1 MPGPNDFAAARV
13 TDAASVASELALRRQ
28 AAAGHYGA
36 ASHAVALSAIREII
50 SMSTTALTFAPREVS
65 IERRIDGTLVLSSPL
80 EWTPCDWRI
89 TDFLPRWANAVPDR
103 VFLAQRNAKGGW
115 DEITYSEAWSQVQA
129 VGQSLIDMGAKPA
142 DKLAV
147 LSGNS
152 IENAVISFAAMSIGV
167 ILAPISP
174 NYTLMPGGLA
184 RLKDVAEVLRPSFVF
199 VQSGR
204 DFSAGRAIP
213 ELAAATWISVDGAPD
228 TVPFQALTA
237 RTGNEG
243 FERASRVV
251 PCEAVAKILFTSG
264 STGFPKGVLNTHRM
278 MASSLQMGSLLVSP
292 PAVPVQVEW
301 LPWHHTMGSNVI
313 LHGILKNGGTLY
325 IDDGR
330 PLPQLFHKT
339 VANLREISP
348 TAMFNVPAGY
358 NLLCDAIEN
367 DLDLGASV
375 FKRMDR
381 LSYAGAAISQG
392 TLEKLYRLTFAV
404 TGRRIPVMSGYGTT
418 ETAPTISSTH
428 WATDQPGEI
437 GLPAP
442 GLQLKLIP
450 VSDTYEARVK
460 GPNVTPGY
468 LERPDL
474 TERAFDEEGFY
485 RIGDTVSFLD
495 PQKPELG
502 LRFTGRISENFKLAN
517 GTWVSIG
524 NMRAAILAATRGVL
538 LDIVVAGE
546 NREACAL
553 LCWLNPTE
561 AARVSKSLAAD
572 PTCDPFVIQF
582 LRDRFQEYNETVGS
596 SERVC
601 SFSLLKDPP
610 SMAAGEIT
618 DKAYVNQRAV
628 LKVRSEQVER
638 LYSNEPGRDVV
649 RV

>member
-1 MPGPNDFAAARV
+1 
-13 TDAASVASELALRRQ
+13 
-28 AAAGHYGA
+28 
-36 ASHAVALSAIREII
+36 
-50 SMSTTALTFAPREVS
+50 MSTKALTFAARELS
-65 IERRIDGTLVLSSPL
+65 IERRTDGTLVLSSPL
-80 EWTPCDWRI
+80 ELGKCDWRI
-89 TDFLPRWANAVPDR
+89 TDFLPSWAGSVPDR
-103 VFLAQRNAKGGW
+103 IFLAQRNANGGW
-115 DEITYSEAWSQVQA
+115 DEITYSEAWLQVQA

-142 DKLAV
+142 DKLAI

-184 RLKDVAEVLRPSFVF
+184 RLKDIAETLRPNFVF
-199 VQSGR
+199 VQSASG
-204 DFSAGRAIP
+204 FSAGRSIP
-213 ELAAATWISVDGAPD
+213 ELAAATWISVDGGPD
-228 TVPFQALTA
+228 TVPFGALTS
-237 RTGNEG
+237 RTGSEG
-243 FERASRVV
+243 FADASRAIS
-251 PCEAVAKILFTSG
+251 CDAVAKILFTSG

-292 PAVPVQVEW
+292 PDAPVQVEW

-339 VANLREISP
+339 VANLKEISP

-367 DLDLGASV
+367 DRDLGASV
-375 FKRMDR
+375 FRRMDR

-392 TLEKLYRLTFAV
+392 TLEKLYRLSSSI

-418 ETAPTISSTH
+418 ETAPTISTTH

-442 GLQLKLIP
+442 GLQLKLVP

-468 LERPDL
+468 LGRPDL
-474 TERAFDEEGFY
+474 TEMAFDEEGFY

-495 PQKPELG
+495 PEKPELG
-502 LRFTGRISENFKLAN
+502 LRFTGRISENFKLTN
-517 GTWVSIG
+517 GTWVSIE

-546 NREACAL
+546 NRESCAL

-561 AARVSKSLAAD
+561 AARISKTPAAD
-572 PTCDPFVIQF
+572 LTCDSLVVQF
-582 LRDRFQEYNETVGS
+582 LQDRFQEYNETVGS
-596 SERVC
+596 SESIC
-601 SFSLLKDPP
+601 SFSLLKEPP
-610 SMAAGEIT
+610 SLAAGEIT

-628 LKVRSEQVER
+628 LKHRSEQVER
-638 LYSNEPGRDVV
+638 LFCNEGSRDVI
-649 RV
+649 RVQS

>member
-1 MPGPNDFAAARV
+1 
-13 TDAASVASELALRRQ
+13 
-28 AAAGHYGA
+28 
-36 ASHAVALSAIREII
+36 
-50 SMSTTALTFAPREVS
+50 MSTKGLRFAPRELS
-65 IERRIDGTLVLSSPL
+65 IVRRTDGTLILSSPIRW
-80 EWTPCDWRI
+80 EQCEWRI
-89 TDFLPRWANAVPDR
+89 TDFLPTWANSVPDR
-103 VFLAQRNAKGGW
+103 IFLAQRNAKGEW
-115 DEITYSEAWSQVQA
+115 DEITYRQAWLQVQS
-129 VGQSLIDMGAKPA
+129 VGQALIDMGARPA
-142 DKLAV
+142 DRLAV

-152 IENAVISFAAMSIGV
+152 IENAVISFAAMAIGL

-184 RLKDVAEVLRPSFVF
+184 RLKDIAETLRPNFVF

-204 DFSAGRAIP
+204 VFAAGRSIP
-213 ELAAATWISVDGAPD
+213 DLAAATWISVDGAPD
-228 TVPFQALTA
+228 TVPFDALA
-237 RTGNEG
+237 SRTGVDG
-243 FERASRVV
+243 FAEASRAVS
-251 PCEAVAKILFTSG
+251 CDAVAKILFTSG

-292 PAVPVQVEW
+292 QDAPVQVEW

-339 VANLREISP
+339 VANLKEVSP

-367 DLDLGASV
+367 DRELGVAV

-392 TLEKLYRLTFAV
+392 TLEKLYRLMSSI

-418 ETAPTISSTH
+418 ETAPTISTTH
-428 WATDQPGEI
+428 WATEQPGEI

-442 GLQLKLIP
+442 GLQLKLVP

-468 LERPDL
+468 LGRPDL
-474 TERAFDEEGFY
+474 TEKAFDEEGFY
-485 RIGDTVSFLD
+485 RIGDTVSFMD

-524 NMRAAILAATRGVL
+524 NLRAAILAATRGVL

-546 NREACAL
+546 NRDACSL

-561 AARVSKSLAAD
+561 AARISKTSAAD
-572 PTCDPFVIQF
+572 LTCNPLVLQF
-582 LRDRFQEYNETVGS
+582 LKARFQEYNETVGS
-596 SERVC
+596 SERIHA
-601 SFSLLKDPP
+601 FSLCKDPP
-610 SMAAGEIT
+610 SLAAGEIT

-628 LKVRSEQVER
+628 LKHRSDQVER
-638 LYSNEPGRDVV
+638 LYCNEASPAVI

>member
-1 MPGPNDFAAARV
+1 
-13 TDAASVASELALRRQ
+13 
-28 AAAGHYGA
+28 
-36 ASHAVALSAIREII
+36 
-50 SMSTTALTFAPREVS
+50 MSTKALTFAPREVS
-65 IERRIDGTLVLSSPL
+65 IERRPDGALILSSPL
-80 EWTPCDWRI
+80 EWKPCDWRI
-89 TDFLPRWANAVPDR
+89 TDFLPSWASTTPDR
-103 VFLAQRNAKGGW
+103 IFLAQRNAKGGW

-129 VGQSLIDMGAKPA
+129 VGQSLLDLGAKPA
-142 DKLAV
+142 DRLAI

-152 IENAVISFAAMSIGV
+152 IENAVVSFAAMSIGV
-167 ILAPISP
+167 ILASISP

-184 RLKDVAEVLRPSFVF
+184 RLKDIAEVLRPSFVF

-204 DFSAGRAIP
+204 EFSAGRTIP

-228 TVPFQALTA
+228 TVPFRTLTA
-237 RTGNEG
+237 KTACDG
-243 FERASRVV
+243 FAEASRAVS
-251 PCEAVAKILFTSG
+251 CDAVAKILFTSG

-278 MASSLQMGSLLVSP
+278 MASSLQMGSQLVSP
-292 PAVPVQVEW
+292 PAAPVQVEW

-339 VANLREISP
+339 VANLKEVSP

-358 NLLCDAIEN
+358 NLLCDAVEK

-381 LSYAGAAISQG
+381 MSYAGAAISKD
-392 TLEKLYRLTFAV
+392 TLEKLYRLTLSV

-418 ETAPTISSTH
+418 ETAPTISTTH
-428 WATDQPGEI
+428 WATDRPGEI

-442 GLQLKLIP
+442 GLRLKLIP
-450 VSDTYEARVK
+450 VSDTYEVRVK

-468 LERPDL
+468 LGRPDL
-474 TERAFDEEGFY
+474 TEMAFDEEGFY

-538 LDIVVAGE
+538 LDMVVAGE

-561 AARVSKSLAAD
+561 AARISKTPGADLTAD
-572 PTCDPFVIQF
+572 PAVVGF
-582 LRDRFQEYNETVGS
+582 LLGRFRDYNETVGS
-596 SERVC
+596 SERIC
-601 SFSLLKDPP
+601 SFVLLKDPP

-638 LYSNEPGRDVV
+638 LYTHEAGADVI

>member
-1 MPGPNDFAAARV
+1 
-13 TDAASVASELALRRQ
+13 
-28 AAAGHYGA
+28 
-36 ASHAVALSAIREII
+36 
-50 SMSTTALTFAPREVS
+50 MSTKPLTFAPRALS
-65 IERRIDGTLVLSSPL
+65 IERRADGTLMLSSPL
-80 EWTPCDWRI
+80 ELGNCDWRI
-89 TDFLPRWANAVPDR
+89 TDFLPTWANSVPDR
-103 VFLAQRNAKGGW
+103 IFLAQRNAKGGW
-115 DEITYSEAWSQVQA
+115 DEITYREAWLQVQA
-129 VGQSLIDMGAKPA
+129 VGQSLVDMGAKPA
-142 DKLAV
+142 DKLAI

-184 RLKDVAEVLRPSFVF
+184 RLKDIAEALRPKFVF

-204 DFSAGRAIP
+204 DFSAARSIP
-213 ELAAATWISVDGAPD
+213 ELAAASWISVDGAPD
-228 TVPFQALTA
+228 TSPFLALTT
-237 RTGNEG
+237 RTGSDG
-243 FERASRVV
+243 FERASRAVS
-251 PCEAVAKILFTSG
+251 CDDVAKILFTSG

-292 PAVPVQVEW
+292 PDAPVQVEW

-313 LHGILKNGGTLY
+313 LHSILKNGGTLY

-339 VANLREISP
+339 IANLKEISP

-367 DLDLGASV
+367 DVDLGASV
-375 FKRMDR
+375 FRRMDR

-392 TLEKLYRLTFAV
+392 TLEKLYRLTSSI

-418 ETAPTISSTH
+418 ETAPTISTTH

-468 LERPDL
+468 LGRPDL
-474 TERAFDEEGFY
+474 TEKAFDEEGFY

-524 NMRAAILAATRGVL
+524 NMRAAILAAARGVL

-546 NREACAL
+546 NRESCAL

-561 AARVSKSLAAD
+561 AARISKMPAAD
-572 PTCDPFVIQF
+572 LTCDPLVVQF
-582 LRDRFQEYNETVGS
+582 LKDRFQEYNETVGS
-596 SERVC
+596 SERIC

-610 SMAAGEIT
+610 SLAAGEIT

-628 LKVRSEQVER
+628 LKHRSGQVER
-638 LYSNEPGRDVV
+638 LYCNEASRDVIQV
-649 RV
+649 

>member
-1 MPGPNDFAAARV
+1 
-13 TDAASVASELALRRQ
+13 
-28 AAAGHYGA
+28 
-36 ASHAVALSAIREII
+36 
-50 SMSTTALTFAPREVS
+50 MSTKALTFAPRELS
-65 IERRIDGTLVLSSPL
+65 IERRPDGTLILSSPVEL
-80 EWTPCDWRI
+80 GKCDWRI
-89 TDFLPRWANAVPDR
+89 TDFLPTWANSVPDR
-103 VFLAQRNAKGGW
+103 IFLAQRNANGGW
-115 DEITYSEAWSQVQA
+115 DEITYGEAWLQVQA

-142 DKLAV
+142 DKLAI

-152 IENAVISFAAMSIGV
+152 IENAVISFAAMSIGI

-184 RLKDVAEVLRPSFVF
+184 RLKDIAEALRPNFVF

-204 DFSAGRAIP
+204 DFSAGRSIP

-228 TVPFQALTA
+228 TVPFGVLTSL
-237 RTGNEG
+237 TGSAG
-243 FERASRVV
+243 FADASRAVS
-251 PCEAVAKILFTSG
+251 CDAVAKILFTSG

-292 PAVPVQVEW
+292 PDAPVQVEW

-313 LHGILKNGGTLY
+313 LHSILKNGGTLY

-367 DLDLGASV
+367 DLELGASV

-392 TLEKLYRLTFAV
+392 TLEKLYRLTSSI

-418 ETAPTISSTH
+418 ETAPTISTTH

-468 LERPDL
+468 LGRPDL
-474 TERAFDEEGFY
+474 TEQAFDEEGFY

-546 NREACAL
+546 NRESCAL

-561 AARVSKSLAAD
+561 AARISKTPAAD
-572 PTCDPFVIQF
+572 LTCDPLVVQF
-582 LRDRFQEYNETVGS
+582 LKDRFQEYNETVGS
-596 SERVC
+596 SERIC
-601 SFSLLKDPP
+601 SFLLLKDPP
-610 SMAAGEIT
+610 SLAAGEIT

-628 LKVRSEQVER
+628 LKHRADQVER
-638 LYSNEPGRDVV
+638 LYCNEASREVIQV
-649 RV
+649 

>member
-1 MPGPNDFAAARV
+1 
-13 TDAASVASELALRRQ
+13 
-28 AAAGHYGA
+28 
-36 ASHAVALSAIREII
+36 
-50 SMSTTALTFAPREVS
+50 MSTKALTFAPRELS
-65 IERRIDGTLVLSSPL
+65 LERRTDGTLILSSPVEL
-80 EWTPCDWRI
+80 GECDWRI
-89 TDFLPRWANAVPDR
+89 TDFLPTWANSAPDR
-103 VFLAQRNAKGGW
+103 IFLAQRNVNGEW
-115 DEITYSEAWSQVQA
+115 DEITYREAWSQVQA
-129 VGQSLIDMGAKPA
+129 VGQSLVDMGAKPA

-152 IENAVISFAAMSIGV
+152 IENAVISFAAMSMGV
-167 ILAPISP
+167 VLAPISP
-174 NYTLMPGGLA
+174 NYTLMPGGPA
-184 RLKDVAEVLRPSFVF
+184 RLKDIAEALRPNFVF

-204 DFSAGRAIP
+204 DFSAGRSIP
-213 ELAAATWISVDGAPD
+213 ELAAATWISVDAAPD
-228 TVPFQALTA
+228 TVPFHALTA
-237 RTGNEG
+237 RTGSEG
-243 FERASRVV
+243 FERASRAVS
-251 PCEAVAKILFTSG
+251 CDAVAKILFTSG

-278 MASSLQMGSLLVSP
+278 MASSLQMGSLLVSAP
-292 PAVPVQVEW
+292 DAPVQVEW

-313 LHGILKNGGTLY
+313 LHGILRNGGTLY

-367 DLDLGASV
+367 DFELGASV
-375 FKRMDR
+375 FRRMDR

-392 TLEKLYRLTFAV
+392 TLEKLYRLTSSI

-418 ETAPTISSTH
+418 ETAPTISTTH

-468 LERPDL
+468 LGRPDL

-546 NREACAL
+546 NRESCAL

-561 AARVSKSLAAD
+561 AARISKTPASDL
-572 PTCDPFVIQF
+572 TCDLVVVQF
-582 LRDRFQEYNETVGS
+582 LKDRFREYNETVGS
-596 SERVC
+596 SERIC

-610 SMAAGEIT
+610 SLAAGEIT

-628 LKVRSEQVER
+628 LKHRSEQVER
-638 LYSNEPGRDVV
+638 LYCNEASRDVI

>member
-1 MPGPNDFAAARV
+1 
-13 TDAASVASELALRRQ
+13 
-28 AAAGHYGA
+28 
-36 ASHAVALSAIREII
+36 
-50 SMSTTALTFAPREVS
+50 MSTHALTFAPREVS
-65 IERRIDGTLVLSSPL
+65 VERRSDGALILSSPISF
-80 EWTPCDWRI
+80 EECDWRV
-89 TDFLPRWANAVPDR
+89 TDFLPTWANSVPDR
-103 VFLAQRNAKGGW
+103 IFLAQRNENGGW
-115 DEITYSEAWSQVQA
+115 DEITYGEAWLQVQA
-129 VGQSLIDMGAKPA
+129 AGQSLVEMGAKPA

-184 RLKDVAEVLRPSFVF
+184 RLKDIAEALRPNFVF

-204 DFSAGRAIP
+204 DFSAGRSIP

-228 TVPFQALTA
+228 TVPFGALTS
-237 RTGNEG
+237 RTESEG
-243 FERASRVV
+243 FADASRAVS
-251 PCEAVAKILFTSG
+251 CEAVAKILFTSG

-278 MASSLQMGSLLVSP
+278 MASSLQMGSLLVSSP
-292 PAVPVQVEW
+292 DAPVQVEW

-339 VANLREISP
+339 VANLKEISP

-392 TLEKLYRLTFAV
+392 TLEKLYRLTSSI

-418 ETAPTISSTH
+418 ETAPTISTTH

-450 VSDTYEARVK
+450 VSDTYEVRVK

-468 LERPDL
+468 LGRPDL
-474 TERAFDEEGFY
+474 TEKAFDEEGFY

-495 PQKPELG
+495 PHKPELG

-524 NMRAAILAATRGVL
+524 NMRAAILAVTRGVL

-546 NREACAL
+546 NLQSCAL

-561 AARVSKSLAAD
+561 AARISKTPASDL
-572 PTCDPFVIQF
+572 TCDLLVIQF
-582 LRDRFQEYNETVGS
+582 LKDRFQEYNETVGS
-596 SERVC
+596 SERIC
-601 SFSLLKDPP
+601 AFSLMKDPP

-628 LKVRSEQVER
+628 LKHRPEQVEC
-638 LYSNEPGRDVV
+638 LYCNEANRDVI

>member
-1 MPGPNDFAAARV
+1 MS
-13 TDAASVASELALRRQ
+13 TKALR
-28 AAAGHYGA
+28 
-36 ASHAVALSAIREII
+36 
-50 SMSTTALTFAPREVS
+50 FAPKEVS
-65 IERRIDGTLVLSSPL
+65 IERRTDGSFILSSPIPL
-80 EWTPCDWRI
+80 GDCNWRI
-89 TDFLPRWANAVPDR
+89 TDVLPTWANSVPDR
-103 VFLAQRNAKGGW
+103 IFLAQRNAEAGW
-115 DEITYSEAWSQVQA
+115 DEITYGEARLQVQA
-129 VGQSLIDMGAKPA
+129 VGQNLIDMGANPG

-174 NYTLMPGGLA
+174 NYTLMPDGLA
-184 RLKDVAEVLRPSFVF
+184 RLKDVAEALRPKFVF

-204 DFSAGRAIP
+204 DFAAGRSIP

-228 TVPFQALTA
+228 TMPFQAMTHGSGSDA
-237 RTGNEG
+237 
-243 FERASRVV
+243 FERASGAVS
-251 PCEAVAKILFTSG
+251 CDAVAKILFTSG

-292 PAVPVQVEW
+292 PDSPVQVEW

-367 DLDLGASV
+367 DLELGASV

-381 LSYAGAAISQG
+381 MSYAGAAISHG
-392 TLEKLYRLTFAV
+392 TLEKLYRLTSSI

-418 ETAPTISSTH
+418 ETAPTISTTH

-442 GLQLKLIP
+442 GLQLKLVP
-450 VSDTYEARVK
+450 VSETYEARVK

-468 LERPDL
+468 LGRPDL
-474 TERAFDEEGFY
+474 TEKAFDEEGFY

-495 PQKPELG
+495 SQKPELG

-517 GTWVSIG
+517 GTWVAIG
-524 NMRAAILAATRGVL
+524 NMRVAILAATRGVL

-546 NREACAL
+546 NRECCAL
-553 LCWLNPTE
+553 LCWLNPNE
-561 AARVSKSLAAD
+561 AARISKAPASDL
-572 PTCDPFVIQF
+572 TCDLLVIQF
-582 LRDRFQEYNETVGS
+582 LKDRFQEYNETVGS
-596 SERVC
+596 SERIY
-601 SFSLLKDPP
+601 SFSLLKDAPT
-610 SMAAGEIT
+610 MAAGEIT

-628 LKVRSEQVER
+628 LKHRSEQVES
-638 LYSNEPGRDVV
+638 LYCNEASREVI

>member
-1 MPGPNDFAAARV
+1 
-13 TDAASVASELALRRQ
+13 
-28 AAAGHYGA
+28 
-36 ASHAVALSAIREII
+36 
-50 SMSTTALTFAPREVS
+50 MSTNGLRFAPRELS
-65 IERRIDGTLVLSSPL
+65 IERRTDGTLILSSPIQL
-80 EWTPCDWRI
+80 EQCDWRI
-89 TDFLPRWANAVPDR
+89 TDFLPTWANSAPDR
-103 VFLAQRNAKGGW
+103 IFLAQRNTNGEW
-115 DEITYSEAWSQVQA
+115 DKITYRQAWLQVQS
-129 VGQSLIDMGAKPA
+129 VGQALMDMGAKPA

-152 IENAVISFAAMSIGV
+152 IENAVISFAAMAIGV

-184 RLKDVAEVLRPSFVF
+184 RLKDIAESLRPNFIF
-199 VQSGR
+199 VQSGH
-204 DFSAGRAIP
+204 DFSAGRSIP
-213 ELAAATWISVDGAPD
+213 DLAAATWISVDGTPD
-228 TVPFQALTA
+228 TVPFSVLTS
-237 RTGNEG
+237 RTGVDG
-243 FERASRVV
+243 FADASRAVS
-251 PCEAVAKILFTSG
+251 CDAVAKVLFTSG

-292 PAVPVQVEW
+292 QDAPVQVEW

-339 VANLREISP
+339 IANLKEISP

-358 NLLCDAIEN
+358 NLLCDAIEK
-367 DLDLGASV
+367 DPDLGAAV
-375 FKRMDR
+375 FKRIDR
-381 LSYAGAAISQG
+381 LSYAGAAISEA
-392 TLEKLYRLTFAV
+392 TLEKLYRLISSIA
-404 TGRRIPVMSGYGTT
+404 GRCIPVMSGYGTT
-418 ETAPTISSTH
+418 ETAPTISTTH
-428 WATDQPGEI
+428 WATEQPGEI

-450 VSDTYEARVK
+450 VSDTYEARVR

-468 LERPDL
+468 LGRPDL
-474 TERAFDEEGFY
+474 TEKAFDEEGFY
-485 RIGDTVSFLD
+485 RIGDTVSFMD
-495 PQKPELG
+495 PQNPELG

-546 NREACAL
+546 NRESCSL

-561 AARVSKSLAAD
+561 AARISKAPAAD
-572 PTCDPFVIQF
+572 LTCDPLVLQF
-582 LRDRFQEYNETVGS
+582 LKARFQEYNETVGS

-601 SFSLLKDPP
+601 SFSVCKDPP
-610 SMAAGEIT
+610 SLAAGEIT

-628 LKVRSEQVER
+628 LKNRSEQIER
-638 LYSNEPGRDVV
+638 LYCNGASQDVIQV
-649 RV
+649 

>member
-1 MPGPNDFAAARV
+1 M
-13 TDAASVASELALRRQ
+13 
-28 AAAGHYGA
+28 
-36 ASHAVALSAIREII
+36 
-50 SMSTTALTFAPREVS
+50 SMTALTFAPRELC
-65 IERRIDGTLVLSSPL
+65 IERRSDGALILTSPL
-80 EWTPCDWRI
+80 EWKPCDWRI
-89 TDFLPRWANAVPDR
+89 TDFLPSWADAAPDR
-103 VFLAQRNAKGGW
+103 VFLAQRDVKGGW
-115 DEITYSEAWSQVQA
+115 DEITYVEAWSQVQA

-174 NYTLMPGGLA
+174 NYTLMAGGIA
-184 RLKDVAEVLRPSFVF
+184 RLKDVAEVLRPNFVF

-204 DFSAGRAIP
+204 DFSAGRSIP
-213 ELAAATWISVDGAPD
+213 VLAAATWISVDGAPD
-228 TVPFQALTA
+228 TVSFRALTD
-237 RTGNEG
+237 RTGTEG
-243 FERASRVV
+243 FAKASRAVS
-251 PCEAVAKILFTSG
+251 CDDVAKILFTSG

-292 PAVPVQVEW
+292 PAAPVQVEW

-330 PLPQLFHKT
+330 PMPQLFHKT
-339 VANLREISP
+339 LANLKEISP

-358 NLLCDAIEN
+358 NLLCDAIEK
-367 DLDLGASV
+367 DPELGANV

-392 TLEKLYRLTFAV
+392 TLEKLYRLTSSI

-418 ETAPTISSTH
+418 ETAPTISTTH
-428 WATDQPGEI
+428 WATDRPGEI

-468 LERPDL
+468 LGRPDL
-474 TERAFDEEGFY
+474 TEEAFDEEGFY

-524 NMRAAILAATRGVL
+524 NMRAAILAATRGIL

-561 AARVSKSLAAD
+561 AARISAAPAED
-572 PTCDPFVIQF
+572 LTCDSLVIQF
-582 LRDRFQEYNETVGS
+582 LKDRFRDYNETVGS
-596 SERVC
+596 SEKIC
-601 SFSLLKDPP
+601 SFVLLKDPP

-618 DKAYVNQRAV
+618 DKAYINQRAV
-628 LKVRSEQVER
+628 LKVRSEQVEG
-638 LYSNEPGRDVV
+638 LFANEPVQDVV

>member
-1 MPGPNDFAAARV
+1 
-13 TDAASVASELALRRQ
+13 
-28 AAAGHYGA
+28 
-36 ASHAVALSAIREII
+36 
-50 SMSTTALTFAPREVS
+50 MSTKALTFAPRELS
-65 IERRIDGTLVLSSPL
+65 IERRTDGTLLLSSPIKL
-80 EWTPCDWRI
+80 GKCDWRI
-89 TDFLPRWANAVPDR
+89 TDFLPTWANSVSDR
-103 VFLAQRNAKGGW
+103 IFLAQRSASGGW
-115 DEITYSEAWSQVQA
+115 DKITYSEAWLQVQA
-129 VGQSLIDMGAKPA
+129 VGQSLIDMGAKPD
-142 DKLAV
+142 DKLAM

-152 IENAVISFAAMSIGV
+152 IENAVVSFAAMSIGV

-184 RLKDVAEVLRPSFVF
+184 RLKDIAETLSPNFVF

-204 DFSAGRAIP
+204 DFSAGRSIP

-228 TVPFQALTA
+228 MVPFRNLTA
-237 RTGNEG
+237 QSGSDG
-243 FERASRVV
+243 FERASRAVS
-251 PCEAVAKILFTSG
+251 CDAVAKILFTSG

-292 PAVPVQVEW
+292 PDAPVQVEW

-313 LHGILKNGGTLY
+313 LHSILKNGGTLY

-367 DLDLGASV
+367 DLELGASV

-381 LSYAGAAISQG
+381 LSYAGAAISEG
-392 TLEKLYRLTFAV
+392 TLEKLYRLTSSI

-418 ETAPTISSTH
+418 ETAPTISTTH

-468 LERPDL
+468 LGRPDL
-474 TERAFDEEGFY
+474 TEKAFDEESFY

-546 NREACAL
+546 NLESCAL

-561 AARVSKSLAAD
+561 AARISKTPASDL
-572 PTCDPFVIQF
+572 TCDLRVIQF
-582 LRDRFQEYNETVGS
+582 LKDRFREYNENVGS
-596 SERVC
+596 SERIY
-601 SFSLLKDPP
+601 SFSLLKDAP
-610 SMAAGEIT
+610 SLAAGEIT

-628 LKVRSEQVER
+628 LKNRSEQVER
-638 LYSNEPGRDVV
+638 LYSNEASRDVI

>member
-1 MPGPNDFAAARV
+1 
-13 TDAASVASELALRRQ
+13 
-28 AAAGHYGA
+28 
-36 ASHAVALSAIREII
+36 
-50 SMSTTALTFAPREVS
+50 MSTKALTFAARELS
-65 IERRIDGTLVLSSPL
+65 IERRSDGTLVLSSPL
-80 EWTPCDWRI
+80 ELGTCDWRI
-89 TDFLPRWANAVPDR
+89 TDFLPSWAHSVPDR
-103 VFLAQRNAKGGW
+103 IFLAQRNADGKW
-115 DEITYSEAWSQVQA
+115 DEITYGEAWSQVQA
-129 VGQSLIDMGAKPA
+129 VGQSLIEMGAKPA
-142 DKLAV
+142 DKLAI

-167 ILAPISP
+167 IIAPISP

-184 RLKDVAEVLRPSFVF
+184 RLKDIAEALHPNFVF

-204 DFSAGRAIP
+204 DFSAGRSIP
-213 ELAAATWISVDGAPD
+213 ELAASTWISVDGAPD
-228 TVPFQALTA
+228 TVPFGALA
-237 RTGNEG
+237 SRTGNEG
-243 FERASRVV
+243 LADASRAIS
-251 PCEAVAKILFTSG
+251 CDAVAKILFTSG
-264 STGFPKGVLNTHRM
+264 STGLPKGVLNTHRM
-278 MASSLQMGSLLVSP
+278 MATSLQMGSLLVSP
-292 PAVPVQVEW
+292 PDAPVQVEW

-313 LHGILKNGGTLY
+313 LHSILKNGGTLY

-339 VANLREISP
+339 VANLKEISP

-375 FKRMDR
+375 FRRMDR

-392 TLEKLYRLTFAV
+392 TLEKLYRLTLSI

-418 ETAPTISSTH
+418 ETAPTIATTH

-450 VSDTYEARVK
+450 VSDTYEVRIK

-468 LERPDL
+468 LGRPDL
-474 TERAFDEEGFY
+474 TEQAFDEEGFY

-495 PQKPELG
+495 PEKPERG

-517 GTWVSIG
+517 GTWVPIG
-524 NMRAAILAATRGVL
+524 NMRAALLAATRGVL

-546 NREACAL
+546 NRESCAL

-561 AARVSKSLAAD
+561 AARISKTPAPDLTSDRL
-572 PTCDPFVIQF
+572 VLQF
-582 LRDRFQEYNETVGS
+582 LKDRLQEYNETVGS
-596 SERVC
+596 SEAIC
-601 SFSLLKDPP
+601 SFSLLKDAP
-610 SMAAGEIT
+610 SLAAGEIT

-628 LKVRSEQVER
+628 LKHRSELVER
-638 LYSNEPGRDVV
+638 LYCNEARQDVI

>member
-1 MPGPNDFAAARV
+1 MQHGRSALQRV
-13 TDAASVASELALRRQ
+13 Q
-28 AAAGHYGA
+28 
-36 ASHAVALSAIREII
+36 EII
-50 SMSTTALTFAPREVS
+50 SMTKPLTFAPRKLC
-65 IERRIDGTLVLSSPL
+65 IDRRADGTLILSSPIAL
-80 EWTPCDWRI
+80 GQCDWRI
-89 TDFLPRWANAVPDR
+89 TDFLPIWASAAPDR
-103 VFLAQRNAKGGW
+103 VFLAQRDAIGGW
-115 DEITYSEAWSQVQA
+115 DEITYGQAWSQVQA
-129 VGQSLIDMGAKPA
+129 VGQSLIDMGAKPG

-174 NYTLMPGGLA
+174 IYTLMPGGLA
-184 RLKDVAEVLRPSFVF
+184 RLKDVAEALRPNFVF

-204 DFSAGRAIP
+204 DFSAGRSIP
-213 ELAAATWISVDGAPD
+213 ELAAATWISVDDAPD
-228 TVPFQALTA
+228 TVSFQAMTA
-237 RTGNEG
+237 RSGSDG
-243 FERASRVV
+243 FARASGAVS
-251 PCEAVAKILFTSG
+251 CDAVAKILFTSG

-278 MASSLQMGSLLVSP
+278 MASSLQMGSLLVSAP
-292 PAVPVQVEW
+292 DTPVQVEW

-330 PLPQLFHKT
+330 PMPQLFHKT
-339 VANLREISP
+339 IANLREMSP

-358 NLLCDAIEN
+358 NLLCDAIEK
-367 DLDLGASV
+367 DLELGVAV
-375 FKRMDR
+375 FKRVDR
-381 LSYAGAAISQG
+381 LSYAGAAISEA
-392 TLEKLYRLTFAV
+392 TLAKLYRLTSSI

-418 ETAPTISSTH
+418 ETAPTISTTH
-428 WATDQPGEI
+428 WATDRPGEI

-474 TERAFDEEGFY
+474 TEKAFDEEGFY

-495 PQKPELG
+495 AERPELG

-538 LDIVVAGE
+538 LDVVIAGE
-546 NREACAL
+546 NRETCSL

-561 AARVSKSLAAD
+561 AARISKTPAAD
-572 PTCDPFVIQF
+572 LSCDSLVLEF
-582 LRDRFQEYNETVGS
+582 LKARLQEYNETVGS
-596 SERVC
+596 SERVH
-601 SFSLLKDPP
+601 SFALCKDSPSL
-610 SMAAGEIT
+610 AAGEIT

-628 LKVRSEQVER
+628 LKHRCEQVER
-638 LYSNEPGRDVV
+638 LYSTGASPDVV

>member
-1 MPGPNDFAAARV
+1 
-13 TDAASVASELALRRQ
+13 
-28 AAAGHYGA
+28 
-36 ASHAVALSAIREII
+36 
-50 SMSTTALTFAPREVS
+50 MSRALTFAPRELS
-65 IERRIDGTLVLSSPL
+65 IERRTDGTLMLSSPL
-80 EWTPCDWRI
+80 ELGRCDWRI
-89 TDFLPRWANAVPDR
+89 TDFLPTWANSAPDR
-103 VFLAQRNAKGGW
+103 IFLAQRNVNGGW
-115 DEITYSEAWSQVQA
+115 DEITYREAWLQVQA

-152 IENAVISFAAMSIGV
+152 IENAVISFAAMSMGV

-184 RLKDVAEVLRPSFVF
+184 RLKDIAEALRPKFVF

-204 DFSAGRAIP
+204 DFSAARSIP
-213 ELAAATWISVDGAPD
+213 ELAAASWISVDGAPD
-228 TVPFQALTA
+228 TSPFLALTT
-237 RTGNEG
+237 RTGSDG
-243 FERASRVV
+243 FERASRAVS
-251 PCEAVAKILFTSG
+251 CDDVAKILFTSG

-292 PAVPVQVEW
+292 PEAPVQVEW

-313 LHGILKNGGTLY
+313 LHSILKNGGTLY

-339 VANLREISP
+339 IANLKEISP

-375 FKRMDR
+375 FKRLDR

-392 TLEKLYRLTFAV
+392 TLEKLNRLTSSI

-418 ETAPTISSTH
+418 ETAPTISTTH

-442 GLQLKLIP
+442 GLLLKLIP

-474 TERAFDEEGFY
+474 TEKAFDEEGFY

-538 LDIVVAGE
+538 QDIVVAGE
-546 NREACAL
+546 NRESCAL

-561 AARVSKSLAAD
+561 AARISKTPAAD
-572 PTCDPFVIQF
+572 LTCDPLVVQF
-582 LRDRFQEYNETVGS
+582 LKDRFQEYNETVGS
-596 SERVC
+596 SERIC

-610 SMAAGEIT
+610 SLAAGEIT

-628 LKVRSEQVER
+628 LKHRSGQVER
-638 LYSNEPGRDVV
+638 LYCNEASRDVIQV
-649 RV
+649 

>member
-1 MPGPNDFAAARV
+1 MSTKALRFAAR
-13 TDAASVASELALRRQ
+13 EL
-28 AAAGHYGA
+28 
-36 ASHAVALSAIREII
+36 
-50 SMSTTALTFAPREVS
+50 S
-65 IERRIDGTLVLSSPL
+65 IERRTDGTLVLSSPL
-80 EWTPCDWRI
+80 ELGKCDWRI
-89 TDFLPRWANAVPDR
+89 TDFLPSWAHSVPDR
-103 VFLAQRNAKGGW
+103 IFLAQRNANGGW
-115 DEITYSEAWSQVQA
+115 DEITYREAWLQVQA

-184 RLKDVAEVLRPSFVF
+184 RLKDIAEALRPNFVF

-204 DFSAGRAIP
+204 DFSAGRSIP
-213 ELAAATWISVDGAPD
+213 ELAAATWISVDGAPN
-228 TVPFQALTA
+228 TVPFGALTS
-237 RTGNEG
+237 RTESEG
-243 FERASRVV
+243 FADASRAVS
-251 PCEAVAKILFTSG
+251 CDAVAKILFTSG

-292 PAVPVQVEW
+292 PDAPVQVEW

-313 LHGILKNGGTLY
+313 LHSILKNGGTLY

-339 VANLREISP
+339 VANLKEISP

-375 FKRMDR
+375 FRRMDR

-392 TLEKLYRLTFAV
+392 TLEKLYRLTLSI

-418 ETAPTISSTH
+418 ETAPTISTTH
-428 WATDQPGEI
+428 WATDQPGEV

-442 GLQLKLIP
+442 GLKLKLIP

-468 LERPDL
+468 LGRPDL
-474 TERAFDEEGFY
+474 TEKAFDEEGFY

-538 LDIVVAGE
+538 LDIVIAGE
-546 NREACAL
+546 NCESCAL

-561 AARVSKSLAAD
+561 AARISKTPASDL
-572 PTCDPFVIQF
+572 TCDPLVIQF
-582 LRDRFQEYNETVGS
+582 LKDRFQEYNETVGS
-596 SERVC
+596 SERIC

-610 SMAAGEIT
+610 SLAAGEIT

-628 LKVRSEQVER
+628 LKHRSDQVER
-638 LYSNEPGRDVV
+638 LYCNEANRDVIQV
-649 RV
+649 

>member
-1 MPGPNDFAAARV
+1 
-13 TDAASVASELALRRQ
+13 
-28 AAAGHYGA
+28 
-36 ASHAVALSAIREII
+36 
-50 SMSTTALTFAPREVS
+50 MSTKALTFAPREVS
-65 IERRIDGTLVLSSPL
+65 IERRPDGALILSSPL
-80 EWTPCDWRI
+80 EWKPCDWRI
-89 TDFLPRWANAVPDR
+89 TDFLPSWASATPDR
-103 VFLAQRNAKGGW
+103 IFLAQRNAKGGW

-129 VGQSLIDMGAKPA
+129 VGQSLLDLGAKPA
-142 DKLAV
+142 DKLAI

-152 IENAVISFAAMSIGV
+152 IENAVVSFAAMSIGV
-167 ILAPISP
+167 ILASISP

-184 RLKDVAEVLRPSFVF
+184 RLKDIAEVLRPSFVF

-204 DFSAGRAIP
+204 EFSAGRTIP

-228 TVPFQALTA
+228 TVPFRTLTA
-237 RTGNEG
+237 KTACDG
-243 FERASRVV
+243 FAEASRAVS
-251 PCEAVAKILFTSG
+251 CDAVAKILFTSG

-278 MASSLQMGSLLVSP
+278 MASSLQMGSQLVSP
-292 PAVPVQVEW
+292 PAAPVQVEW

-339 VANLREISP
+339 VANLKEVSP

-358 NLLCDAIEN
+358 NLLCDAVEK

-381 LSYAGAAISQG
+381 MSYAGAAISKD
-392 TLEKLYRLTFAV
+392 TLEKLYRLTLSV

-418 ETAPTISSTH
+418 ETAPTISTTH
-428 WATDQPGEI
+428 WATDRPGEI

-442 GLQLKLIP
+442 GLRLKLIP
-450 VSDTYEARVK
+450 VSDTYEVRVK

-468 LERPDL
+468 LGRPDL
-474 TERAFDEEGFY
+474 TEIAFDEEGFY

-538 LDIVVAGE
+538 LDMVVAGE

-561 AARVSKSLAAD
+561 AARISKTPGAD
-572 PTCDPFVIQF
+572 LTSDPAVVGF
-582 LRDRFQEYNETVGS
+582 LLDRFRDYNEAVGS
-596 SERVC
+596 SERIC
-601 SFSLLKDPP
+601 SFVLLKDPP

-638 LYSNEPGRDVV
+638 LYTHEAGADVI

>member
-1 MPGPNDFAAARV
+1 
-13 TDAASVASELALRRQ
+13 
-28 AAAGHYGA
+28 
-36 ASHAVALSAIREII
+36 
-50 SMSTTALTFAPREVS
+50 MSKALTFAPRELS
-65 IERRIDGTLVLSSPL
+65 IERRTDGTLILSSPL
-80 EWTPCDWRI
+80 ELGKCDWRI
-89 TDFLPRWANAVPDR
+89 TDFLPTWANSVPDR
-103 VFLAQRNAKGGW
+103 IFLAQRDASGGW
-115 DEITYSEAWSQVQA
+115 DKITYSEAWSQVQA

-142 DKLAV
+142 DKLAI

-184 RLKDVAEVLRPSFVF
+184 RLKDIAETLSPNFVF

-204 DFSAGRAIP
+204 DFSAGRSIP

-228 TVPFQALTA
+228 TVPFRNLIAQS
-237 RTGNEG
+237 GGDG
-243 FERASRVV
+243 FERASRAVS
-251 PCEAVAKILFTSG
+251 CDAVAKILFTSG

-292 PAVPVQVEW
+292 PDAPVQVEW

-313 LHGILKNGGTLY
+313 LHSILKNGGSLY

-330 PLPQLFHKT
+330 PVPQLFHKT
-339 VANLREISP
+339 VANLKEISP

-367 DLDLGASV
+367 DHALGASV
-375 FKRMDR
+375 FKRVDR
-381 LSYAGAAISQG
+381 LSYAGAAISQA
-392 TLEKLYRLTFAV
+392 TLEKLYRLTLSI
-404 TGRRIPVMSGYGTT
+404 TGRRIPVMSGYGAT
-418 ETAPTISSTH
+418 ETAPTISTTH

-460 GPNVTPGY
+460 GPNVTAGY
-468 LERPDL
+468 LGRPDL
-474 TERAFDEEGFY
+474 TEKAFDEEGFY

-495 PQKPELG
+495 PAKPELG

-546 NREACAL
+546 NLESCAL

-561 AARVSKSLAAD
+561 AARISKTPASDL
-572 PTCDPFVIQF
+572 TCDLLVIQF
-582 LRDRFQEYNETVGS
+582 LKDRFQEYNENVGS
-596 SERVC
+596 SERIY

-610 SMAAGEIT
+610 SLAAGEIT

-628 LKVRSEQVER
+628 LKNRSELVER
-638 LYSNEPGRDVV
+638 LYGNEASRDVIQV
-649 RV
+649 

>member
-1 MPGPNDFAAARV
+1 
-13 TDAASVASELALRRQ
+13 
-28 AAAGHYGA
+28 
-36 ASHAVALSAIREII
+36 
-50 SMSTTALTFAPREVS
+50 MSTKALTFAPRELS
-65 IERRIDGTLVLSSPL
+65 IERRTDGTLVLSSPL
-80 EWTPCDWRI
+80 ELGKCDWRI
-89 TDFLPRWANAVPDR
+89 TDFLPSWAHSVPDR
-103 VFLAQRNAKGGW
+103 IFLAQRNANGGW
-115 DEITYSEAWSQVQA
+115 DEITYREAWSQVQA

-184 RLKDVAEVLRPSFVF
+184 RLKDIAEALRPNFVF

-204 DFSAGRAIP
+204 DFSAGRSIP
-213 ELAAATWISVDGAPD
+213 ELAAATWISVDGAPN
-228 TVPFQALTA
+228 TVPFGALTS
-237 RTGNEG
+237 RTESEG
-243 FERASRVV
+243 FADASRAVS
-251 PCEAVAKILFTSG
+251 CDAVAKILFTSG

-292 PAVPVQVEW
+292 PDAPVQVEW

-313 LHGILKNGGTLY
+313 LHSILKNGGTLY

-339 VANLREISP
+339 IANLKEISP

-367 DLDLGASV
+367 DVDLGTSV
-375 FKRMDR
+375 FKRLDR

-392 TLEKLYRLTFAV
+392 TLEKLYRLTSSI

-418 ETAPTISSTH
+418 ETAPTISTTH

-468 LERPDL
+468 LGRPDL
-474 TERAFDEEGFY
+474 TEKAFDEEGFY

-546 NREACAL
+546 NRESCAL

-561 AARVSKSLAAD
+561 AARISKTPASD
-572 PTCDPFVIQF
+572 STCDPLVVQF
-582 LRDRFQEYNETVGS
+582 LKNRFQEYNETVGS
-596 SERVC
+596 SEGIY
-601 SFSLLKDPP
+601 SFTLLKDPP
-610 SMAAGEIT
+610 SLAAGEIT

-628 LKVRSEQVER
+628 LKHRSEQVER
-638 LYSNEPGRDVV
+638 LYHKEASRDVV